1 MAKRIHLNAFEMN
14 CVGHLAHGLWRHPDN
29 NRHRYT
35 DLTYWT
41 ELAQLLERGKF
52 DALFLADV
60 VGVYDVYKQGD
71 ETALREAVQIPC
83 NDPFFVVPPM
93 ALVTKHLGF
102 ADVHARP
109 SDEGTGR
116 LEHRH
121 LVLAERGA
129 QLRSGADGAP

>member
-1 MAKRIHLNAFEMN
+1 MHLNAFEMN

-29 NRHRYT
+29 TRHRYT
-35 DLTYWT
+35 DITYWT

-71 ETALREAVQIPC
+71 ETALRESVQIPC

-93 ALVTKHLGF
+93 ALVTKHL
-102 ADVHARP
+102 ALP
-109 SDEGTGR
+109 LLPLPPMSIR
-116 LEHRH
+116 LVMHGEC
-121 LVLAERGA
+121 
-129 QLRSGADGAP
+129 LRWIT